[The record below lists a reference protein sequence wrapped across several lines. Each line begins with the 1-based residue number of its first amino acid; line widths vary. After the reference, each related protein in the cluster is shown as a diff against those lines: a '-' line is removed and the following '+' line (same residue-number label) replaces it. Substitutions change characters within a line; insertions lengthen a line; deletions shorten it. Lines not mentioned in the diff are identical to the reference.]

1 MKANPVFSLY
11 IPTKLVFGCGE
22 IKKLSS
28 EKLPGKKALV
38 VISSGTSMRK
48 YGYLERVLAQL
59 RLNNV
64 ETLVYDKILPNP
76 IKEHVME
83 AAAICREEKCD
94 FVVGLGG
101 GSSIDSAKSIA
112 VMASATMVTTG
123 IMYQGVVVKDA
134 LLPKHFPLSPYLL
147 PPEPEQKWIH
157 GQ

>member
-76 IKEHVME
+76 IKELCSRTGRRKFHRLSQKYS
-83 AAAICREEKCD
+83 CY
-94 FVVGLGG
+94 GL
-101 GSSIDSAKSIA
+101 
-112 VMASATMVTTG
+112 
-123 IMYQGVVVKDA
+123 QRR
-134 LLPKHFPLSPYLL
+134 
-147 PPEPEQKWIH
+147 
-157 GQ
+157 

>member
-1 MKANPVFSLY
+1 
-11 IPTKLVFGCGE
+11 
-22 IKKLSS
+22 
-28 EKLPGKKALV
+28 
-38 VISSGTSMRK
+38 MRK

-112 VMASATMVTTG
+112 VMACNDGDYWDYVS
-123 IMYQGVVVKDA
+123 GVVVKDA
-134 LLPKHFPLSPYLL
+134 LLPKHFPLSPSLP

>member
-83 AAAICREEKCD
+83 LPPPRPTTKSHFSSRQMAAASMTCSLM
-94 FVVGLGG
+94 GLGR
-101 GSSIDSAKSIA
+101 I
-112 VMASATMVTTG
+112 
-123 IMYQGVVVKDA
+123 
-134 LLPKHFPLSPYLL
+134 LS
-147 PPEPEQKWIH
+147 
-157 GQ
+157 

>member
-83 AAAICREEKCD
+83 AAAICREEKWRLCSRTGRRK
-94 FVVGLGG
+94 FHRLRQKYSCYGL
-101 GSSIDSAKSIA
+101 
-112 VMASATMVTTG
+112 
-123 IMYQGVVVKDA
+123 QRR
-134 LLPKHFPLSPYLL
+134 
-147 PPEPEQKWIH
+147 
-157 GQ
+157 

>member
-112 VMASATMVTTG
+112 VMACNDGDYWDYVLQELPFADCGRARKRPCRSGAPDG
-123 IMYQGVVVKDA
+123 RKKNDLFGV
-134 LLPKHFPLSPYLL
+134 
-147 PPEPEQKWIH
+147 
-157 GQ
+157 

>member
-112 VMASATMVTTG
+112 VMACNDGDYWDYVSGGSGKGRPVTKALPIIAIPTTAGTG
-123 IMYQGVVVKDA
+123 TEMD
-134 LLPKHFPLSPYLL
+134 
-147 PPEPEQKWIH
+147 H